1 MDLTCPK
8 CQASMRQYERNGVI
22 IDQCSECRGIYL
34 DRGELEKLMDAESAF
49 YAGTQGA
56 PAGQPYGGQTPQAAM
71 PQRGGRHSPGSPDS
85 PDRPYGYGHPEFRK
99 RSRRSFLSD
108 LFD

>member
-1 MDLTCPK
+1 MELTCPK
-8 CQASMRQYERNGVI
+8 CQASMRQYERNGVV

-49 YAGTQGA
+49 YAGSQAAPTGPPPGA
-56 PAGQPYGGQTPQAAM
+56 QPQQAAM
-71 PQRGGRHSPGSPDS
+71 PQRRGWGSPGSPDS
-85 PDRPYGYGHPEFRK
+85 PDRRYGYGHPEFRK